1 MTNEF
6 KQKHS
11 FESRKEES
19 RRILKKYPDRIPV
32 IILRGSKEVPE
43 IDRQKY
49 LVPNDLAISGLMY
62 VVRKR
67 INLTPEKSLY
77 FFINDSVM
85 PATATLVAA
94 MYDEYKDKDGFL
106 YITYCGETTFG

>member
-1 MTNEF
+1 MPNEF
-6 KQKHS
+6 KDKHS
-11 FESRKEES
+11 FEKRREES
-19 RRILKKYPDRIPV
+19 RRILMKYPDRIPV
-32 IILRGSKEVPE
+32 IILRGSKEVPN

-67 INLTPEKSLY
+67 IKLTPEKSLY
-77 FFINDSVM
+77 FFINDTVM
-85 PATATLVAA
+85 PATSTMVSS
-94 MYDEYKDKDGFL
+94 MYEDFKDKDGFL

>member
-6 KQKHS
+6 KKKHS
-11 FESRKEES
+11 FEKRLEES
-19 RRILKKYPDRIPV
+19 RRILKKYPDRVPV
-32 IILRGSKEVPE
+32 IILRGSDEIPN

-62 VVRKR
+62 IVRQR
-67 INLTPEKSLY
+67 IKLSPEKSLY
-77 FFINDSVM
+77 FFIDNTVM
-85 PATATLVAA
+85 PATSNLVSN
-94 MYDEYKDKDGFL
+94 MYDEYADKDGFL